1 MIWDKDAIETLT
13 KLVKMDVTFTKIA
26 DILNCTRNAAIGKSH
41 RLHLKAP
48 LIKTHY
54 RARAKRVEVKVEPVQ
69 IKPVIPVARSGPV
82 KMINL
87 KNNDCRYPLGE
98 GKTVKFCGDKKLKD
112 SPYCQKHTAICFS
125 PAKLKVIQPART
137 L

>member
-1 MIWDKDAIETLT
+1 MIWDQTAIETLT
-13 KLVKMDVTFTKIA
+13 TRVKMDVTFAKIA
-26 DILNCTRNAAIGKSH
+26 DILGCTRNAAIGKTT

-54 RARAKRVEVKVEPVQ
+54 RAREKRVEVEPIQ
-69 IKPVIPVARSGPV
+69 IKPVTPVARSSPV

-112 SPYCQKHTAICFS
+112 SPYCGKHTAICFS
-125 PAKLKVIQPART
+125 PVKLKVIRPART

>member
-26 DILNCTRNAAIGKSH
+26 DILGCTRNAAIGKSN

-54 RARAKRVEVKVEPVQ
+54 RAREKRVEVKPIQ
-69 IKPVIPVARSGPV
+69 IKPVAPVVRSAPV
-82 KMINL
+82 KMVDL
-87 KNNDCRYPLGE
+87 KNGDCRYPLGE

>member
-1 MIWDKDAIETLT
+1 MIWDQNAIETLT
-13 KLVKMDVTFTKIA
+13 KLVKMDVTFAKIA
-26 DILNCTRNAAIGKSH
+26 DILGCTRNAAIGKSN

-54 RARAKRVEVKVEPVQ
+54 RAREKRVEVKPIQ
-69 IKPVIPVARSGPV
+69 IKPVAPVVRSSPV
-82 KMINL
+82 KMIDL
-87 KNNDCRYPLGE
+87 KNGDCRYPLGE

-112 SPYCQKHTAICFS
+112 SPYCQRHTAICFALTK
-125 PAKLKVIQPART
+125 PKVIQPART